1 MSKEKQAQLITE
13 ISEMIVE
20 DKTYQ
25 TKSWHSLAIAVTL
38 TDEEKMSGYLYQE
51 DGTFEAGSPR
61 EFGDVLDK
69 LLELKA
75 EMVND
80 GDKPFLQC
88 LIHITKPDYKL
99 RFQFEYENPKRWALT
114 SFGMDMSV
122 FANALKPE

>member
-13 ISEMIVE
+13 IGEMIVE

-25 TKSWHSLAIAVTL
+25 TKSWHSLAIAITL

-51 DGTFEAGSPR
+51 DGTYEAGSPR
-61 EFGDVLDK
+61 EFGDLLDK

-75 EMVND
+75 EMVKD

-88 LIHITKPDYKL
+88 LIHITKPNYKIRL
-99 RFQFEYENPKRWALT
+99 QFEYENPKRWT
-114 SFGMDMSV
+114 RKSTGMDMSA